1 MYNELKNGN
10 LISIIDNIPHDRLE
24 SDGLMT
30 GRLGVGYYYY
40 ILFKEKKNKR
50 YLNIVENILTEVL
63 ERVDSEESDLL
74 LNPFIKEGISGLGFF
89 LKFLVNENI
98 LEEDILE
105 KLLPINEMVYRVTVN
120 LLKKEN
126 YDFLDGSIGLLYYLN
141 YVGCEHYTNLIIDII
156 YQKYVKEGYRM
167 FYNNSDY
174 ITGIHFGYA
183 HGLFAIIKV
192 LNNINDKTGKCD
204 FMIKDMLKEINSI
217 VYFSKK
223 DINGYKYYVP
233 RNIYKIKNNHEE
245 INYRPVLAW
254 SNSDLNFS
262 TLIYS
267 LNRKYVTNELENTA
281 NIIALE
287 STKRKKE
294 AQTNVFDYRFFFGS
308 SGVLQMYNFLYQKT
322 KNEELLYASQFWYE
336 ETLRLLKKSENEI
349 LENKLDFLNNLLG
362 TNLALLEYQ
371 KGKSLHWSKLYL
383 L

>member
-98 LEEDILE
+98 LEEDILD

-156 YQKYVKEGYRM
+156 YQKYV
-167 FYNNSDY
+167 
-174 ITGIHFGYA
+174 
-183 HGLFAIIKV
+183 
-192 LNNINDKTGKCD
+192 
-204 FMIKDMLKEINSI
+204 
-217 VYFSKK
+217 
-223 DINGYKYYVP
+223 
-233 RNIYKIKNNHEE
+233 
-245 INYRPVLAW
+245 
-254 SNSDLNFS
+254 
-262 TLIYS
+262 
-267 LNRKYVTNELENTA
+267 
-281 NIIALE
+281 
-287 STKRKKE
+287 
-294 AQTNVFDYRFFFGS
+294 NV
-308 SGVLQMYNFLYQKT
+308 
-322 KNEELLYASQFWYE
+322 
-336 ETLRLLKKSENEI
+336 I
-349 LENKLDFLNNLLG
+349 L
-362 TNLALLEYQ
+362 
-371 KGKSLHWSKLYL
+371 
-383 L
+383 